1 MSQQSGLVFKFI
13 LMEGGAHGG
22 ESTLAGL
29 LLTLGTPA
37 AVVVAV
43 VAGFCLAKFQPT
55 SQKRNLIESDQ
66 EPGSRM
72 VRVRRSASDNECPIC
87 MDPAKFA
94 VETNCGHMYC
104 SKCIIQ
110 NWRTNFTMSPMSCP
124 FCRQEVTILLPC
136 FSEGETNTAELP
148 EIQDREKQMSDI
160 REYNRMYS
168 QHPRSLYG
176 QLQDLPTL
184 LRHIWAELFTWRGVE
199 MISRF
204 RVLIC
209 LISAIIYA
217 ITPIDLIPE
226 AFVGLIGLIDDVIVI
241 AFLLI
246 QVTVVYRTVVANRDW

>member
-1 MSQQSGLVFKFI
+1 MMQTFQMPYQGPVFGPLPPGYFPAGCKPLDPLPWRGKWQKSSTKFT

-22 ESTLAGL
+22 ESTIAGL

-37 AVVVAV
+37 AVVIAV
-43 VAGFCLAKFQPT
+43 VAGFCLAKLQPT
-55 SQKRNLIESDQ
+55 SQKRHPIESDQ
-66 EPGSRM
+66 DPGTRM

-104 SKCIIQ
+104 WLTPQ
-110 NWRTNFTMSPMSCP
+110 LG
-124 FCRQEVTILLPC
+124 LLMGC
-136 FSEGETNTAELP
+136 LTCEFLT
-148 EIQDREKQMSDI
+148 
-160 REYNRMYS
+160 
-168 QHPRSLYG
+168 LYG
-176 QLQDLPTL
+176 QLQDLPTI

-209 LISAIIYA
+209 IVTAIIYA
-217 ITPIDLIPE
+217 IMPIDLIPE
-226 AFVGLIGLIDDVIVI
+226 AFVGLLGLIDDVIVI

-246 QVTVVYRTVVANRDW
+246 QVSVVYRTVVANRDW